1 MQRYRLYKNVLT
13 GEIITK
19 LNHARA
25 FVYFYAKA
33 DKDNKPQGKDII
45 ELKRNEKDSNN
56 INITH
61 SRFMR
66 Q

>member
-1 MQRYRLYKNVLT
+1 MRQVYTSMRPELKIYINLLT
-13 GEIITK
+13 GEMVTK

-45 ELKRNEKDSNN
+45 ELKRNEK
-56 INITH
+56 IK
-61 SRFMR
+61 FL
-66 Q
+66 